1 MLNKLEDMTLL
12 DLKSLAKEHN
22 IKNISKLKKEELIT
36 ILKQILTNQDDAI
49 LHPLDENHSNNKHE
63 TEKQY
68 DSNGEPVIDYKL
80 TNEGD
85 EIVEGILDILPD
97 GYGFLRGDN
106 YLSSDKDVY
115 VSMVQIRRF
124 KLDNGDIVK
133 GISRF
138 KEGEK
143 FPSLIFV
150 GEVNGEHPEKAMKRK
165 RFDELIPIFPNEKLK
180 METVSN
186 DYATRIIDL
195 ISPIGKGQRGMIV
208 APPKVGKT
216 TLIKKIANSIS
227 INNPEVELIVLLID
241 ERPEEVTD
249 MKRSIKGQVIHS
261 TFDELPEHHVKVAE
275 MVLERAKRLIEH
287 EKDVVILLD
296 SITRLTRA
304 YNLVIPSSG
313 RTLSGGIDPAA
324 LHKPKKFFGAAR
336 NIENGGSLTILATAL
351 IDTGSRMDDV
361 IFEEFKGTGN
371 MEVHLDRKLSEKRIF
386 PAIDINKSGTRREDL
401 LLTKKE
407 METVFALRK
416 ALNSLPVADVT
427 EQVISQMTQT
437 KNNEEFVDKID
448 VYLRRF
454 K

>member
-1 MLNKLEDMTLL
+1 MLPLQRLV
-12 DLKSLAKEHN
+12 
-22 IKNISKLKKEELIT
+22 
-36 ILKQILTNQDDAI
+36 KQ
-49 LHPLDENHSNNKHE
+49 H
-63 TEKQY
+63 
-68 DSNGEPVIDYKL
+68 
-80 TNEGD
+80 
-85 EIVEGILDILPD
+85 
-97 GYGFLRGDN
+97 
-106 YLSSDKDVY
+106 
-115 VSMVQIRRF
+115 
-124 KLDNGDIVK
+124 
-133 GISRF
+133 
-138 KEGEK
+138 
-143 FPSLIFV
+143 
-150 GEVNGEHPEKAMKRK
+150 
-165 RFDELIPIFPNEKLK
+165 
-180 METVSN
+180 
-186 DYATRIIDL
+186 
-195 ISPIGKGQRGMIV
+195 
-208 APPKVGKT
+208 
-216 TLIKKIANSIS
+216 SIS

-275 MVLERAKRLIEH
+275 MVLEHAKRLIEH
-287 EKDVVILLD
+287 GRDVVILLD

-371 MEVHLDRKLSEKRIF
+371 MEVHLDRKLSERRIF

-407 METVFALRK
+407 KDTVFALRK
-416 ALNSLPVADVT
+416 AMNSMPVADVT
-427 EQVISQMTQT
+427 EEVINQMTLS
-437 KNNEEFVDKID
+437 KNNEEFVDKMD
-448 VYLRRF
+448 NYLRRF

>member
-1 MLNKLEDMTLL
+1 MSNLQDMTLVEL
-12 DLKSLAKEHN
+12 RNLAKENN
-22 IKNISKLKKEELIT
+22 IKNISKLKKEDLIT
-36 ILKQILTNQDDAI
+36 VLDQII
-49 LHPLDENHSNNKHE
+49 SEEKHHNNKTNNNE
-63 TEKQY
+63 EQEEVKNPTQY
-68 DSNGEPVIDYKL
+68 DANGQPIIDYKL

-106 YLSSDKDVY
+106 FLSTPKDVY
-115 VSMVQIRRF
+115 ISMVQIKRF
-124 KLDNGDIVK
+124 KLDTGDMIK
-133 GISRF
+133 GISRYR
-138 KEGEK
+138 EGEK

-150 GEVNGEHPEKAMKRK
+150 GEVNGEHPEKALKRK

-180 METVSN
+180 LETTPN
-186 DYATRIIDL
+186 EIAMRIIDL
-195 ISPIGKGQRGMIV
+195 MCPIGKGQRGMIV
-208 APPKVGKT
+208 AQPKVGKT
-216 TLIKKIANSIS
+216 TFLKKVANSIS
-227 INNPEVELIVLLID
+227 RNNPEIELIVLLID

-275 MVLERAKRLIEH
+275 MVLERAKRLVEQG
-287 EKDVVILLD
+287 KDVVILLD

-351 IDTGSRMDDV
+351 VDTGSRMDDV

-401 LLTKKE
+401 LLTPRE
-407 METVFALRK
+407 LETVFALRK
-416 ALNSLPVADVT
+416 AMNSLPVADVT
-427 EQVISQMTQT
+427 EQVISLMAQSR
-437 KNNEEFVDKID
+437 NNEDFINKID
-448 VYLRRF
+448 KYIERF